1 MKKIIVLITAFII
14 SCFIIDW
21 IFPFSVN
28 PDYSVIVNDADKKP
42 LTAFLN
48 RTDKWRMKAELNEII
63 PDLKKVLI
71 YKEDRWF
78 YYHPGVNPASILRAL
93 SNNLI
98 SGRRTSGASTITMQV
113 VRLLNPKERT
123 YWNKIAEILRAVQLE
138 LHYSKDE
145 ILQLYLNLIP
155 YGGNIEGVKSATLL
169 YFDRLP
175 EQLSL
180 SQITALMVI
189 PNNPTQLTPGKR
201 NEQIK
206 IQRDKW
212 LDRFAED
219 ELFPEDQIHSA
230 KLEPFDVF
238 RTKAPNQAPHWSLRL
253 KNKYPDKSNINSTVI
268 RSVQEKAENLTLNYS
283 RRMQSKNI
291 RNVSV
296 VIINNKTNS
305 VEAYIGSQDF
315 WDSKNAGQVDGVT
328 AVRSPGSTLKPLVY
342 AMGLDAGLITP
353 KTIVKDV
360 PTDFGG
366 FTPENYD
373 LTFNG
378 NLTVEKALSH
388 SLNIPA
394 VELLDKIGVQNL
406 TQKLVQ
412 MQFSQIE
419 KDRQKLG
426 LSTVLG
432 GCGVRLDE
440 LVGLY
445 RMLALNGKYTT
456 VKFTDEDSD
465 TASTQIISEASAYL
479 ITQILTQLTRPDLPY
494 NSQSSYRIPK
504 IAWKTGTSYGRRDAW
519 SVGYNKKYTIGVWL
533 GNFDGEGV
541 PDLTGAETATPL
553 LFDLFNTL
561 DYASNEQWFFP
572 PSTISFRNV
581 CSVSGLLPNT
591 FCEQLV
597 LDDFIPG
604 VSSMKKCDHLISVSV
619 SPNEKISY
627 CTTCQPNTGYKV
639 VLYPRIDPE
648 IAAYYSIEK
657 IAYKKIPIHNPNCT
671 RVFSEGIPVITSPS
685 NGKEYLLEKGES
697 QQLMLS
703 ANVEQTVTEI
713 FWYINNKFYKK
724 AKAQESVFFSPP
736 IGIVKISCSDDK
748 GRNADI
754 VIQVTE
760 K

>member
-1 MKKIIVLITAFII
+1 MKKIFLFVLLSIITLLLL
-14 SCFIIDW
+14 DW
-21 IFPFSVN
+21 IFPFHVN

-78 YYHPGVNPASILRAL
+78 YYHPGVNPIAVLRAL
-93 SNNLI
+93 FNNMI
-98 SGRRTSGASTITMQV
+98 TGKRTSGASTITMQV
-113 VRLLNPKERT
+113 VRLLNPRERT
-123 YWNKIAEILRAVQLE
+123 YFNKFNEMIRAVQLE
-138 LHYSKDE
+138 FHFSKDE

-155 YGGNIEGVKSATLL
+155 YGGNIEGVKSASLL

-189 PNNPTQLTPGKR
+189 PNNPSQLTPGKQ
-201 NEQIK
+201 NDKIK

-212 LDRFAED
+212 LDRFSSD
-219 ELFPEDQIHSA
+219 KLFEYEQIISA
-230 KLEPFDVF
+230 KEEPFVVT
-238 RTKAPNQAPHWSLRL
+238 RMKAPNQAPHWSIRL
-253 KNKYPDKSNINSTVI
+253 KNKYPEETNINSTLV
-268 RSVQEKAENLTLNYS
+268 RSVQEKAENLTTNYS
-283 RRMQSKNI
+283 RRMQSKNV

-296 VIINNKTNS
+296 IIVNNKNNR

-315 WDSKNAGQVDGVT
+315 GDNKNAGQVDGIM
-328 AVRSPGSTLKPLVY
+328 AIRSPGSTLKPLVY
-342 AMGLDAGLITP
+342 AMGFDAGMITP
-353 KTIVKDV
+353 KTILKDV

-366 FTPENYD
+366 YTPENYD

-378 NLTVEKALSH
+378 NLTVETALSH

-394 VELLDKIGVQNL
+394 VELSNRLGVQNL
-406 TQKLVQ
+406 TQKLTQ
-412 MQFSQIE
+412 MNFSQIE
-419 KDRQKLG
+419 KDKQKLG

-445 RMLALNGKYTT
+445 RMLAANGKYSNA
-456 VKFTDEDSD
+456 KFITEDAD
-465 TASTQIISEASAYL
+465 TSSVQIISDASAYL

-494 NSQSSYRIPK
+494 NYQSSYRVPK

-519 SVGYNKKYTIGVWL
+519 SIGYNKKYTIGVWL

-553 LFDLFNTL
+553 LFDVFNTL

-572 PSTISFRNV
+572 PSTIGFRNV
-581 CSVSGLLPNT
+581 CSVSGLVPNT

-604 VSSMKKCDHLISVSV
+604 VSSTKKCQHLISVSI
-619 SPNEKISY
+619 SADEKISY
-627 CTTCQPNTGYKV
+627 CTTCQPNNGYKMV
-639 VLYPRIDPE
+639 WYPKIDPE
-648 IAAYYSIEK
+648 LASFYTSEK
-657 IAYKKIPIHNPNCT
+657 IAYKKIPVHNPVCT

-685 NGKEYLLEKGES
+685 NGKEYLLEKGEN

-703 ANVEQTVTEI
+703 ANTEQTVSEI

-724 AKAQESVFFSPP
+724 TKAQEKIFFSPP
-736 IGIVKISCSDDK
+736 VGIVKISCSDDK
-748 GRNADI
+748 GRNTDI

-760 K
+760 R